1 MIPYQQLD
9 LKEHHFKKRGL
20 FPRQEKLFT
29 KNDGP

>member
-9 LKEHHFKKRGL
+9 LKEYHFKIRGL